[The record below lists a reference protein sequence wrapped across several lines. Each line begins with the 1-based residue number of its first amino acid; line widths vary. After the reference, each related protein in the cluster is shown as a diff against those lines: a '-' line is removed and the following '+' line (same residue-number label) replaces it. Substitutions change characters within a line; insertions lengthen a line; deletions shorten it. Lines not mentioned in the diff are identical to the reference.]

1 MAPLHP
7 DPHEHRPAH
16 VAPELAP
23 LVADLFAKA
32 APPQRVRLLNGLLRP
47 VGPLALVAIAA
58 GAFGN
63 LLPTT
68 QWRVVNATLDDA
80 MRLTG
85 AQVLE
90 LARYV
95 EQKSPEAFARLPEL
109 LPDSPLWVGS
119 LGGALLLLT
128 LQTWRRRAGITPSA
142 SGRGQGA
149 AHAAQPSSRS
159 PL

>member
-1 MAPLHP
+1 MAALHP

-32 APPQRVRLLNGLLRP
+32 ALPQRVRLLNGLLRP

-128 LQTWRRRAGITPSA
+128 LQTWRRRAGTTPSP
-142 SGRGQGA
+142 SGKGHGA